1 MTATPGMVY
10 VSHPTEYGTIYT
22 LDELKELSAVCR
34 KHQIPLFLDGA
45 RLGYGLAAHG
55 TDVTLKDIAALC
67 DIFYIGGTKVGAL
80 FGEAVVFTRPG
91 MVKQFDTIVKQR
103 GVLLAKGRLLGLQF
117 DALFTDDL
125 YIRIARHAIDMADR
139 IVRALREKGYK
150 FLIEPK
156 INQLFVIME
165 NKHLEELSKTI
176 GVEVWEKVD
185 EEHTAVRIA
194 TSWATREED
203 VDVLIGHL

>member
-1 MTATPGMVY
+1 MTATPEMVY
-10 VSHPTEYGTIYT
+10 VSHPTEY
-22 LDELKELSAVCR
+22 
-34 KHQIPLFLDGA
+34 
-45 RLGYGLAAHG
+45 G

-117 DALFTDDL
+117 DTLFTDDL
-125 YIRIARHAIDMADR
+125 YIRIASHAIDMADR

-150 FLIEPK
+150 FLIEPET
-156 INQLFVIME
+156 NQLFVIME

-185 EEHTAVRIA
+185 ENTQPC
-194 TSWATREED
+194 
-203 VDVLIGHL
+203 VLPPAELLVKKTWMCLSVSCNFSKQQT

>member
-1 MTATPGMVY
+1 MTAT
-10 VSHPTEYGTIYT
+10 
-22 LDELKELSAVCR
+22 
-34 KHQIPLFLDGA
+34 
-45 RLGYGLAAHG
+45 
-55 TDVTLKDIAALC
+55 
-67 DIFYIGGTKVGAL
+67 
-80 FGEAVVFTRPG
+80 PG

-117 DALFTDDL
+117 DTLFTDDL

-156 INQLFVIME
+156 TNQLFVIME

-185 EEHTAVRIA
+185 EKHTAVRIA

-203 VDVLIGHL
+203 VDVLIGQL